1 MLVNTHGWKSTL
13 GFVLLL
19 TLAGAVAPVASQPAA
34 EMSGMALRKARIL
47 ERLVSEAEQ
56 ALRQGRLTTPLDNNA
71 YDRLRAAEKLSPGNA
86 RVAAVM
92 QALRDAYLTRIDSA
106 LAQGDAAGAETM
118 LKRAQRISPDSDALM
133 VRRSQLAELYASLPP
148 PSAEPDGSG
157 RVWLSPADLRDRG
170 ASIVDI
176 LHEVAVMIQET
187 DAAIHIYARTDEEG
201 RWIYSTLKEAVPGYR
216 IRGDIRVNNRP
227 YIQLMEPL
235 S

>member
-148 PSAEPDGSG
+148 PSAEPKSG
-157 RVWLSPADLRDRG
+157 RHWCR
-170 ASIVDI
+170 
-176 LHEVAVMIQET
+176 
-187 DAAIHIYARTDEEG
+187 AAR
-201 RWIYSTLKEAVPGYR
+201 
-216 IRGDIRVNNRP
+216 
-227 YIQLMEPL
+227 
-235 S
+235 